1 MKVDNFR
8 FKLGNKEYVP
18 IVIGGMGV
26 NISTA
31 ELALEAARLGGI
43 GHISDAEI
51 EVVADQRFGT
61 NFVKRKF
68 ERYRDNADN
77 PDKSKEQ
84 FDLANVAEAQ
94 RLHIGKTME
103 AKKGDGAIFLNCM
116 EKLQMNNPFETL
128 KVRLEA
134 AMDAGIDGIT
144 LSAGLHMR
152 SFELVK
158 DHPRFH
164 DVRFGII
171 VSSVRAL
178 KIFLHRAVRLG
189 RVPDYIVVEGPLAG
203 GHLGFDIHDLDKYT
217 LEGITLEVL
226 EFLKKENLEIP
237 VIAAGGIFTG
247 TDSVKFLQ
255 MGAAA
260 VQVATRFTIARES
273 GFSDHVRQAY
283 LAAEEEDVVVN
294 MVSPTGYP
302 MRMLKQSPALQASLK
317 PNCEALG
324 YILDAEGHCS
334 YVDAY
339 QQAVEEMGDRKG
351 KIVVNDKFCLCT
363 SMKNYSCWTCG
374 STVYRLKETTRLL
387 PDGTYQ
393 IPTAEDIFV
402 DYQFSENDEIRLP
415 AAFPL
420 KVPSKVSSV

>member
-18 IVIGGMGV
+18 IMIGGMGV

-51 EVVADQRFGT
+51 GVVADQRFGT
-61 NFVKRKF
+61 DFVKRKY

-77 PDKSKEQ
+77 HDKSKEQ
-84 FDLANVAEAQ
+84 FDLGEVAEAQ

-103 AKKGDGAIFLNCM
+103 AKRGDGAIFLNCM

-128 KVRLEA
+128 RVRLEA

-152 SFELVK
+152 SFELIK
-158 DHPRFH
+158 DHPRFR
-164 DVRFGII
+164 DVKFGII

-189 RVPDYIVVEGPLAG
+189 RIPDFVVVEGPLAG

-217 LEGITLEVL
+217 LEGITLEVI
-226 EFLKKENLEIP
+226 EFLKKESVDIP

-247 TDSVKFLQ
+247 TDGVKFLE

-260 VQVATRFTIARES
+260 IQVATRFTIARES
-273 GFSDHVRQAY
+273 GFSDTVRQAY
-283 LAAEEEDVVVN
+283 ITCEEEDVVVN

-302 MRMLKQSPALQASLK
+302 MRMLKQSPALQASFR

-334 YVDAY
+334 YITSY
-339 QQAVEEMGDRKG
+339 EQAVQEMGDKKG

-363 SMKNYSCWTCG
+363 SMKTYSCWTCG
-374 STVYRLKETTRLL
+374 STVYRLKETTRRL
-387 PDGTYQ
+387 PDGSYQ

-402 DYQFSENDEIRLP
+402 DYQFSEDNQIRMP
-415 AAFPL
+415 AKMPL
-420 KVPSKVSSV
+420 QVATKV